1 MCAIR
6 AGKAGF
12 LEPKVSE
19 NGGLASLQLIT
30 YHTQFSV
37 RENEHTTSTFSLR
50 A

>member
-19 NGGLASLQLIT
+19 NGGLASLQLIR
-30 YHTQFSV
+30 YTQFSV